1 VGEREGSVTG
11 RLVLAGTLTALPILA
26 LAACFLRREA
36 RRRSLRALIVTFLWG
51 LAAAVPATAVVIL
64 ASWASIRS
72 PWIAA
77 AVGAFVVT
85 AFPEELLKLL
95 VIRGHS
101 ARQSGFRGKTDGLI
115 YGITAA
121 LGFGALENALYAIQ
135 GGWVTAIL
143 RATTAVPM
151 NAATGAMLGYCVALS
166 RLAPEGR
173 GSVWKG
179 LAAAILLHGIYD
191 FSLIAAALVAEL
203 DTAPSAS
210 RILFPAAA
218 CVALVGTVGWV
229 IHTARRLRREDDV
242 TRLVSR
248 PLSEG

>member
-1 VGEREGSVTG
+1 MTG

-26 LAACFLRREA
+26 LAACFVRREA
-36 RRRSLRALIVTFLWG
+36 RRGSLLALVVTFLLG
-51 LAAAVPATAVVIL
+51 LAAALPATAVVIL

-85 AFPEELLKLL
+85 AVPEELLKLL

-101 ARQSGFRGKTDGLI
+101 ARQPGFRSKTDGLV

-143 RATTAVPM
+143 RAVTAVPM
-151 NAATGAMLGYCVALS
+151 NAATGAILGYSVALS
-166 RLAPEGR
+166 RLAPEGH
-173 GSVWKG
+173 GSLWKG
-179 LAAAILLHGIYD
+179 LTAAVLLHGVYD
-191 FSLIAAALVAEL
+191 FSLIAAALVDEL
-203 DTAPSAS
+203 DTAPGAA
-210 RILFPAAA
+210 RVLFPAAA

-229 IHTARRLRREDDV
+229 IHTARRLHREEDE
-242 TRLVSR
+242 TRLASR